1 MAQVTIYMD
10 NSLETKIK
18 EVAKQSGL
26 SISKFIA
33 TTLEQKVQ
41 SSWDED
47 VKKLSGSW
55 SDFCSID
62 EIRGTTLDTPRESL

>member
-10 NSLETKIK
+10 NSLEARIK
-18 EVAKQSGL
+18 EVAKQRGL

-33 TTLEQKVQ
+33 KTLEQKVQ

-62 EIRGTTLDTPRESL
+62 EIRGATLDAPRESL